1 MNADGRRCTIR
12 SEQSGE
18 PGYFR
23 PPRLVGVE
31 HMAVPRYLP
40 RWMILV
46 IDTALCVLALLAAY
60 QLRFNFQ
67 VPNHEYELLW
77 PMLPVFL
84 LVRAGSLAAAR
95 IHKGLVKHTSTED
108 ARRIFLTVLAG
119 SAVFGLL
126 SAVRFYLMDGIYF
139 LPRTVIIIDFM
150 ATAMLLIAS
159 RIAVKLLYLRA
170 KGSGK
175 NEVRVVLY
183 GAGAAGLITKR
194 TLERDGSARY
204 KVEAF
209 VDDDSKRSGQRLEGV
224 PILPV
229 EKLPELLRDGD
240 IDQVIITIL
249 HPEPENRR
257 RVVDACMAAKTHV
270 LSVPPVHDWI
280 NGQLSRG
287 QIREVRIEDLLGR
300 APISLDD
307 APLKERFAGKRVLVT
322 GAAGSIGSEIAR
334 QLLSIGVEEAVLL
347 DNAESALYDLE
358 MELKAKGRTN
368 FRPVIG
374 DVRDRDALGRLFA
387 EVRPEI
393 VFHAAAYKHVP
404 LMEAQPDQ
412 AVRTNVMGTRNVAE
426 LCCTNNVE
434 ECVLVSTDKAVN
446 PTSVMG
452 ASKRVAEQYV
462 QSLTP
467 SQPSPGGR
475 GNTLSQPSPGGKGN
489 TPSQPSLGEK
499 GNTLSQPSLG
509 GKGPECGTRFVTTR
523 FGNVLGSSG
532 SVIPL
537 FRKQIAEGGPVTV
550 TDPDVTRFF
559 MTIPEA
565 CRLVL
570 EAGAMGKGGEIFVF
584 DMGAPVRIIDL
595 AEKMIRLSGK
605 EPGRDIAITITGLR
619 PGEKRFEELLAS
631 AENTLPTH
639 HPRILIG
646 KTRSLESEYVRERV
660 EALVRCAGM
669 GNAEEC
675 RKLLKQLVPEY
686 TTGG

>member
-1 MNADGRRCTIR
+1 
-12 SEQSGE
+12 
-18 PGYFR
+18 
-23 PPRLVGVE
+23 
-31 HMAVPRYLP
+31 MAVPRYLP

-46 IDTALCVLALLAAY
+46 IDSALCVLALLTAY
-60 QLRFNFQ
+60 QLRFNFH
-67 VPNHEYELLW
+67 VPAHEYELLW
-77 PMLPVFL
+77 PMLPLFL
-84 LVRAGSLAAAR
+84 LVRAGSLGAAR

-119 SAVFGLL
+119 SALFGLL
-126 SAVRFYLMDGIYF
+126 SAVRYYLIDGIYF

-150 ATAMLLIAS
+150 ATAMLLISS
-159 RIAVKLLYLRA
+159 RIAVKLLYLRS

-175 NEVRVVLY
+175 DEVRVVLY

-209 VDDDSKRSGQRLEGV
+209 VDDDAKKSGQRLEGV
-224 PILPV
+224 PILRTD
-229 EKLPELLRDGD
+229 KLPELLGEGD
-240 IDQVIITIL
+240 IDQVVITIQ
-249 HPEPENRR
+249 HPDPENRR
-257 RVVDACMAAKTHV
+257 RVVDTCMAAKTHV
-270 LSVPPVHDWI
+270 LSVPPVNDWI
-280 NGQLSRG
+280 NGQLSSG

-307 APLKERFAGKRVLVT
+307 APLKDRFAGKRVLVT

-334 QLLSIGVEEAVLL
+334 QLLSVGVLEAALL

-358 MELKAKGRTN
+358 MELRAKGRTN
-368 FRPVIG
+368 FRPIIG
-374 DVRDRDALGRLFA
+374 DVRDRDAMARLFTDL
-387 EVRPEI
+387 RPEI

-412 AVRTNVMGTRNVAE
+412 AVRTNVMGTRNIAE
-426 LCCTNNVE
+426 LCCANNVE

-452 ASKRVAEQYV
+452 ASKRVAEQLV

-467 SQPSPGGR
+467 SRPSAGAKE
-475 GNTLSQPSPGGKGN
+475 NT
-489 TPSQPSLGEK
+489 
-499 GNTLSQPSLG
+499 
-509 GKGPECGTRFVTTR
+509 CGTRFITTR
-523 FGNVLGSSG
+523 FGNVLGSNG

-550 TDPDVTRFF
+550 TDPEVTRFF

-605 EPGRDIAITITGLR
+605 EPGRDIAIRITGLR
-619 PGEKRFEELLAS
+619 PGEKRYEELLAS

-646 KTRSLESEYVRERV
+646 KTREVDAAAVKQAVQELIDS
-660 EALVRCAGM
+660 GM
-669 GNAEEC
+669 RGDAPDCIARMKE
-675 RKLLKQLVPEY
+675 LVPEY
-686 TTGG
+686 VAQP

>member
-1 MNADGRRCTIR
+1 MSAKAPRRRWR
-12 SEQSGE
+12 SE
-18 PGYFR
+18 
-23 PPRLVGVE
+23 RL
-31 HMAVPRYLP
+31 MTLPRYLP

-46 IDTALCVLALLAAY
+46 IDSVLCVLAMLTAY

-67 VPNHEYELLW
+67 VPAHEYELLW
-77 PMLPVFL
+77 PMLPIFL
-84 LVRAGSLAAAR
+84 LVRAGSLGAAR

-150 ATAMLLIAS
+150 ATAMLLISS
-159 RIAVKLLYLRA
+159 RIAVKLLYLRS

-175 NEVRVVLY
+175 DEVRVVLY
-183 GAGAAGLITKR
+183 GAGASGLITKR
-194 TLERDGSARY
+194 TLERDGAARY
-204 KVEAF
+204 TIEAF
-209 VDDDSKRSGQRLEGV
+209 VDDDSKKSGQRLEGV
-224 PILPV
+224 PIV
-229 EKLPELLRDGD
+229 RTDKLPDLLADGD
-240 IDQVIITIL
+240 IDQVIITIQ
-249 HPEPENRR
+249 HPDPENRR

-280 NGQLSRG
+280 NGQLSSG

-300 APISLDD
+300 TPISLDD

-334 QLLSIGVEEAVLL
+334 QLLSIGVQEAVLL

-358 MELKAKGRTN
+358 MELKTKGRTN
-368 FRPVIG
+368 FRQVIG
-374 DVRDRDALGRLFA
+374 DVRDRDAMGRLFA
-387 EVRPEI
+387 KVRPEV

-412 AVRTNVMGTRNVAE
+412 AVLTNVMGTRNMAE
-426 LCCTNNVE
+426 LCCANHVE

-452 ASKRVAEQYV
+452 ASKRVAEQLV
-462 QSLTP
+462 QSLTHTRA
-467 SQPSPGGR
+467 SA
-475 GNTLSQPSPGGKGN
+475 
-489 TPSQPSLGEK
+489 E
-499 GNTLSQPSLG
+499 
-509 GKGPECGTRFVTTR
+509 GKGPECGTRFITTR
-523 FGNVLGSSG
+523 FGNVLGSNG

-537 FRKQIAEGGPVTV
+537 FRKQIAGGGPVTV
-550 TDPDVTRFF
+550 TDPEVTRFF

-646 KTRSLESEYVRERV
+646 KTRAVDAAAVQQAVQELIDSAMQGDAAACV
-660 EALVRCAGM
+660 ALM
-669 GNAEEC
+669 
-675 RKLLKQLVPEY
+675 KQLVPEY
-686 TTGG
+686 VDQP